1 MTEGEERVQYKNIVA
16 GDPGLVTNTAVATKL
31 GLFTVTGAAIV
42 LACVSCEIGK
52 QVSNYSIN
60 YYNGGRYPLPQT
72 LLVSVLRVESFI
84 IVTFS
89 LSSCCR
95 WWCWSSSSWRPL
107 SSGSGV
113 GRPPLINPASKP
125 HLNSYFRP

>member
-16 GDPGLVTNTAVATKL
+16 GDSGLVTNTAVATKL

-72 LLVSVLRVESFI
+72 LLVSSVLRV
-84 IVTFS
+84 
-89 LSSCCR
+89 
-95 WWCWSSSSWRPL
+95 SSSSPSPCPRAAGGGAGAPQ
-107 SSGSGV
+107 V
-113 GRPPLINPASKP
+113 GGHFPQAPVSDALI
-125 HLNSYFRP
+125 

>member
-16 GDPGLVTNTAVATKL
+16 GDAGLVTSTAVATKL

-72 LLVSVLRVESFI
+72 LLVSVLR
-84 IVTFS
+84 T
-89 LSSCCR
+89 
-95 WWCWSSSSWRPL
+95 SSSSP
-107 SSGSGV
+107 S
-113 GRPPLINPASKP
+113 PCPAAGGGAGAP
-125 HLNSYFRP
+125 QAGGYFSPAPV

>member
-1 MTEGEERVQYKNIVA
+1 MTEAEERVQYKNIVA
-16 GDPGLVTNTAVATKL
+16 GDAGLVTSTAVATKL

-72 LLVSVLRVESFI
+72 LLVSILRTSSPSPCPPAAGGG
-84 IVTFS
+84 TGAPQAGGHFS
-89 LSSCCR
+89 
-95 WWCWSSSSWRPL
+95 
-107 SSGSGV
+107 
-113 GRPPLINPASKP
+113 PAPVSDS
-125 HLNSYFRP
+125 LL

>member
-16 GDPGLVTNTAVATKL
+16 GDAGLVTSTAVATKL

-72 LLVSVLRVESFI
+72 LLVSVLR
-84 IVTFS
+84 T
-89 LSSCCR
+89 
-95 WWCWSSSSWRPL
+95 SSSSP
-107 SSGSGV
+107 S
-113 GRPPLINPASKP
+113 PCPAAGGGAGATQAGGHFSP
-125 HLNSYFRP
+125 APV

>member
-1 MTEGEERVQYKNIVA
+1 MTDGEERLQYKNIVA
-16 GDPGLVTNTAVATKL
+16 GDAGLVTSTAVATKL

-72 LLVSVLRVESFI
+72 LLVSVLR
-84 IVTFS
+84 T
-89 LSSCCR
+89 
-95 WWCWSSSSWRPL
+95 SSSSP
-107 SSGSGV
+107 S
-113 GRPPLINPASKP
+113 PCPAAGGGAGAPQAGGHFSP
-125 HLNSYFRP
+125 APVSDALV

>member
-16 GDPGLVTNTAVATKL
+16 GDGGLVTSTAVATKL

-72 LLVSVLRVESFI
+72 LLVSVLR
-84 IVTFS
+84 T
-89 LSSCCR
+89 
-95 WWCWSSSSWRPL
+95 SSSSP
-107 SSGSGV
+107 S
-113 GRPPLINPASKP
+113 PCPAAGGGAGATQAGGHFSP
-125 HLNSYFRP
+125 APV

>member
-72 LLVSVLRVESFI
+72 LLVSVLRRASNE
-84 IVTFS
+84 
-89 LSSCCR
+89 
-95 WWCWSSSSWRPL
+95 
-107 SSGSGV
+107 GSRKFYNQGE
-113 GRPPLINPASKP
+113 GPYYCSHEIGMPALPAQRS
-125 HLNSYFRP
+125 

>member
-16 GDPGLVTNTAVATKL
+16 GDAGLVTSTAVATKL

-72 LLVSVLRVESFI
+72 LLVSVLR
-84 IVTFS
+84 T
-89 LSSCCR
+89 
-95 WWCWSSSSWRPL
+95 SSSSHSPY
-107 SSGSGV
+107 
-113 GRPPLINPASKP
+113 PPAAGGGTGAPQAGGHFSPAPVSDS
-125 HLNSYFRP
+125 LL

>member
-16 GDPGLVTNTAVATKL
+16 GDAGLVTSTAVATKL

-72 LLVSVLRVESFI
+72 LLVSVLR
-84 IVTFS
+84 T
-89 LSSCCR
+89 
-95 WWCWSSSSWRPL
+95 SSSPSPC
-107 SSGSGV
+107 
-113 GRPPLINPASKP
+113 PAAGGGAGAPQAGGHFSP
-125 HLNSYFRP
+125 APVSDSLV